1 MKNILCK
8 IVVFILAA
16 ITLVMVC
23 VGCKKPNDNSGG
35 ADGPIDLNIDKN
47 ISAKI
52 RVGIQQSESEKQ
64 IVSAFA
70 GEFKKSYPNVKIE
83 IVEMSGN
90 YTETL
95 ISAVSVGDVP
105 DVLWVRDEDVTYYAA
120 NDILL
125 NLDAY
130 LEKSGFNA
138 SDYYQSMLD
147 LGKINQRGSQ
157 YMLPRDYNKIIV
169 YYNKDYLKTAGV
181 EKGSELYPH
190 DDWTYDQFLKLCE
203 TLKKKLPVGVYPV
216 DAMLTWAPIYN
227 TYVRTFGGYL
237 MDKNGKP
244 AFDSAN
250 AVKGL
255 DALDYL
261 FKSGYTINP
270 ANKTEDLFL
279 SRKSAMW
286 FSTRPSI
293 SNIEAMGIEYDA
305 VSFPFIGDKG
315 YIGTGASGY
324 AVSTYSK
331 NKALSFLFVESML
344 SKASQEAFSKTGNA
358 VPVRKD
364 LATNGKWLE
373 CPNDILFF
381 NHYAFTKYPER
392 DCITDYLN
400 NVDNDYV
407 SSVNEKILGLLDD
420 YMGWSEPAG
429 DKAATLKKYKSEIN
443 RILTSD

>member
-1 MKNILCK
+1 MKNLLLKVIAFALA
-8 IVVFILAA
+8 VVAS
-16 ITLVMVC
+16 VMLFT
-23 VGCKKPNDNSGG
+23 GCGKTESDSPQDET
-35 ADGPIDLNIDKN
+35 IDLNVDKN
-47 ISAKI
+47 ITATV

-64 IVSAFA
+64 IVQAFA
-70 GEFKKSYPNVKIE
+70 GEFNKTYPNVKIE

-125 NLDAY
+125 NLDEYIA
-130 LEKSGFNA
+130 KSGFNA

-147 LGKINQRGSQ
+147 LGKINQKGSQ

-169 YYNKDYLKTAGV
+169 YYNKEYLKNAGV

-190 DDWTYDQFLKLCE
+190 DDWTYEQFLSLCAKL
-203 TLKKKLPVGVYPV
+203 KSKLPSGVYPV

-227 TYVRTFGGYL
+227 TYIRTFGGYI
-237 MDKNGKP
+237 MDENGKP
-244 AFDSAN
+244 VFDSEN

-279 SRKSAMW
+279 SGKSAMW

-293 SNIEAMGIEYDA
+293 SNIEAMNLDYDA
-305 VSFPFIGDKG
+305 VSFPFIGEHG

-324 AVSTYSK
+324 AVSTFAK
-331 NKALSFLFVESML
+331 NKALSYLFVESML
-344 SKASQEAFSKTGNA
+344 SKDSQEAFSKTGNA

-364 LATNGKWLE
+364 LATTGKWLE

-407 SSVNEKILGLLDD
+407 STVNEKILSLLDD

-443 RILTSD
+443 RILTGD